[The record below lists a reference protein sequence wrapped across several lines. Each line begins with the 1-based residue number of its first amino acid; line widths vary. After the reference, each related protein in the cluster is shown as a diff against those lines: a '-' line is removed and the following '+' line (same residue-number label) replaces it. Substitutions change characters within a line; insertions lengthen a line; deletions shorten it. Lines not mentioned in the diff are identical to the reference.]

1 MRIEVTQEMN
11 KDYYVESY
19 SEWLNFRSKYRK
31 WEHIIGFISIGIALL
46 IFMIDQ
52 SLKFVSIAFLLYGL
66 LRIYNFHAT
75 RKKWLND
82 RFKSGMNGQKVKM
95 VFEEEG
101 IQSYGPFTDMNGKWN
116 FFNDAIETEKGLF
129 LIPEN
134 GVHIYLQKKSF
145 VNQSDIK
152 RIIEKIKENRC

>member
-11 KDYYVESY
+11 KNYYEESY

-31 WEHIIGFISIGIALL
+31 WEHIIGFTSIGTGFL
-46 IFMIDQ
+46 IFIIDN
-52 SLKFVSIAFLLYGL
+52 SLKLVSIVFLLFGL
-66 LRIYNFHAT
+66 LRIYDFYST

-82 RFKSGMNGQKVKM
+82 RFKSKMNGQKVKM
-95 VFEEEG
+95 VFEEDG

-134 GVHIYLQKKSF
+134 GISIYIQKKSF
-145 VNQSDIK
+145 ENPSNVKDII
-152 RIIEKIKENRC
+152 RKIKN